1 MKNHHKD
8 IIAISAAWMTENP
21 DAKNIDVPVE
31 LLNKWLHLI
40 DDGHDDSREIIAAVF
55 LFGFLQQEN
64 AQLHALGLDSSAI
77 IFESLSECFTRWKLK
92 LLMARLYHASDPQG
106 IPMVLFKFNESDAE
120 RDLVRDW
127 SSN

>member
-1 MKNHHKD
+1 
-8 IIAISAAWMTENP
+8 
-21 DAKNIDVPVE
+21 
-31 LLNKWLHLI
+31 
-40 DDGHDDSREIIAAVF
+40 
-55 LFGFLQQEN
+55 
-64 AQLHALGLDSSAI
+64 LHALGLDSSAI